1 MSNQWHAVKAD
12 TQSKHEKIMNYINN
26 GLPTDITTLK
36 VKLTSYIKKGG
47 VSQNPATDADYNDVV
62 SLYTKLNGKKTEYK
76 QLHSELSSKIKEIS
90 TAGDMGRILLENGN
104 LQSQVSSLEVKVK
117 ESEDDVKSAELRDEL
132 LRSQDRNITK
142 HQVFMLGRP
151 LRPNTIPYLWALSIL
166 LIGVSLLVFQTQGPS
181 LMEPL
186 FIWLSASSASTGY
199 FMDSRVWM
207 ILAGALAI
215 VILFLSL
222 RVANVI

>member
-1 MSNQWHAVKAD
+1 
-12 TQSKHEKIMNYINN
+12 
-26 GLPTDITTLK
+26 
-36 VKLTSYIKKGG
+36 
-47 VSQNPATDADYNDVV
+47 
-62 SLYTKLNGKKTEYK
+62 
-76 QLHSELSSKIKEIS
+76 
-90 TAGDMGRILLENGN
+90 MGRILLENGN

-186 FIWLSASSASTGY
+186 FIWLSASAASSASSASSASTSY